1 MINYLRAI
9 SLSFFLF
16 LFADQLYATIR
27 LPGIIGSHMVL
38 PQNREVTIWGWGN
51 PNEAVKVKVE
61 WDTAVYTAITNFRSV
76 KWEVIIKTPAAGGP
90 YKIVI
95 SGENEIIL
103 NDVMLGE
110 VWLCGG
116 QSNMELSANDGIK
129 QAQDEAPNASNPMI
143 RFFYVPKSS
152 SAYPQD
158 DTKGKWVVCNPEDMK
173 KFSAVGYF
181 FGKKLHQ
188 ELHQPIGLINANWGG
203 TGAEIWSPAELIN
216 NNPSFKEVAE
226 MAAATNDCCP
236 NGIGLLFNGMIHP
249 IINFKI
255 SGVVWYQG
263 ETNRFSYAA
272 YPSLLKSMV
281 SEWRRLWKY
290 DFPFYYVQIA
300 PFSDFGIKNY
310 VALMRDAQT
319 KCLAI
324 PKSGMVVISDL
335 VDDINNVH
343 PQNKL
348 DVGLRLANYA
358 LAETYD
364 KKGISY
370 KSPLYK
376 SIDIQKD
383 KIRISFDNAASGL
396 MSRGGEPTDF
406 FISGE
411 DKNFMPA
418 VAVIDGSN
426 IIVSNKKVKKP
437 VAVRFGF
444 SNQSLPNLFNK
455 EGLPVNLFRTDLWE
469 IPTEPII
476 KKKSVTAVGAIRWDG
491 WHGKKDGVNEVME
504 KTLAPKQFHERLPFF
519 AEVVNDSTVRI
530 DGSSQQVMDKEIEY
544 AKYAGLDYWAFVLY
558 AEKNMLSLGLKT
570 YLQSRHQKDIN
581 FCAITEQGRYSF
593 KDTAYINYLIRLIKA
608 PGYQTVLNGRPLWY
622 FGFISPENV
631 NATWGSFHN
640 LKKHIDSVRKIV
652 VNAGLQNPYLVIMD
666 FDAATGKKWCDSLG
680 ADAISSY
687 VAVNNTKLG
696 TYQQLANQTAN
707 FWEECKTTG
716 KQVVPV
722 WDAGWNPLPRI
733 LHPTPWHIY
742 PDKEYYTNATA
753 NELAQ
758 HFKNGLQWLKNNKE
772 AAQAQCAIIYA
783 WNEFDEGGWL
793 CPTFNNNTERIDSIH
808 SVLKQQ

>member
-9 SLSFFLF
+9 LLSFFLF

-51 PNEAVKVKVE
+51 PNETVKVKVE
-61 WDTAVYTAITNFRSV
+61 WDTAVYTAVTNFRSV

-129 QAQDEAPNASNPMI
+129 QAQEEATTATNSMI
-143 RFFYVPKSS
+143 RFFYVPKYS

-181 FGKKLHQ
+181 FGKKLQ
-188 ELHQPIGLINANWGG
+188 EQLHQPIGLINANWGG

-281 SEWRRLWKY
+281 SEWRRLWKK

-324 PKSGMVVISDL
+324 PKAGMVVISDL

-376 SIDIQKD
+376 SMEIRKD

-406 FISGE
+406 FIAGE

-418 VAVIDGSN
+418 VAVIDGSTVV
-426 IIVSNKKVKKP
+426 VSNKKVKKP

-444 SNQSLPNLFNK
+444 SDTAMPNLFSK
-455 EGLPVNLFRTDLWE
+455 EGLPVNLFRTDDWE
-469 IPTEPII
+469 ITV
-476 KKKSVTAVGAIRWDG
+476 KSIG
-491 WHGKKDGVNEVME
+491 
-504 KTLAPKQFHERLPFF
+504 
-519 AEVVNDSTVRI
+519 
-530 DGSSQQVMDKEIEY
+530 
-544 AKYAGLDYWAFVLY
+544 
-558 AEKNMLSLGLKT
+558 
-570 YLQSRHQKDIN
+570 
-581 FCAITEQGRYSF
+581 
-593 KDTAYINYLIRLIKA
+593 
-608 PGYQTVLNGRPLWY
+608 
-622 FGFISPENV
+622 
-631 NATWGSFHN
+631 
-640 LKKHIDSVRKIV
+640 
-652 VNAGLQNPYLVIMD
+652 
-666 FDAATGKKWCDSLG
+666 
-680 ADAISSY
+680 
-687 VAVNNTKLG
+687 
-696 TYQQLANQTAN
+696 
-707 FWEECKTTG
+707 
-716 KQVVPV
+716 
-722 WDAGWNPLPRI
+722 
-733 LHPTPWHIY
+733 
-742 PDKEYYTNATA
+742 
-753 NELAQ
+753 
-758 HFKNGLQWLKNNKE
+758 
-772 AAQAQCAIIYA
+772 
-783 WNEFDEGGWL
+783 
-793 CPTFNNNTERIDSIH
+793 FNN
-808 SVLKQQ
+808 